1 MIFIKNPFKQQLSKF
16 LRIGLL
22 VILLAI
28 IGLQNSFSQNIRE
41 ISSRK
46 KWSERMAL
54 SIIKNNPQ
62 SWMLDFSKKPV
73 WSYPQGLILLSFEK
87 LYRKNNEQLY
97 FDYIKS
103 YADTLINEK
112 GVIRNY
118 TIEGFN
124 IDMVNAGKILFYL
137 YEKTRQE
144 KYKVAIETLRNQLR
158 WQPRTTEGGF
168 WHKLRYPWQ
177 MWLDGA
183 YMGTPFLAQYAH
195 TFNDPQAFDDAA
207 NQLILMEKHLRDP
220 ATGLLYHGWD
230 ESRIQK
236 WANPETGTSPH
247 FWGRA
252 IGWYSMAIVDALE
265 YFPQN
270 HPKRKELIDIW
281 QGLAS
286 ALEKYQDKQS
296 GLWYQVVDQGNREG
310 NYLEASASCMFVYAL
325 AKGVN
330 NGYLDKKYKQVAEKG
345 FKGITTQLIEV
356 KKNGEVLMHK
366 VCEVAGLGGQP
377 YRSGS
382 YEYYVNEKIRTNDGK
397 ATGPFIM
404 ASLELGY

>member
-1 MIFIKNPFKQQLSKF
+1 MLINKPFKLKKSKLLLSGV
-16 LRIGLL
+16 LM
-22 VILLAI
+22 ILMTI
-28 IGLQNSFSQNIRE
+28 TGLQQSLSQE
-41 ISSRK
+41 ISPKK

-87 LYRKNNEQLY
+87 LYNTTNNRPY
-97 FDYIKS
+97 FDYVKS
-103 YADTLINEK
+103 YADTLINDK
-112 GVIRNY
+112 GEIRNY
-118 TIEGFN
+118 NAESFN

-137 YEKTRQE
+137 YETTKQE
-144 KYKVAIETLRNQLR
+144 KYKIAIETLRNQLR

-183 YMGTPFLAQYAH
+183 YMGTPFLAQYGQA
-195 TFNDPQAFDDAA
+195 FSEPSAFDDAA

-220 ATGLLYHGWD
+220 VTGLLYHGWD
-230 ESRIQK
+230 ESKLQK
-236 WANPETGTSPH
+236 WANPQTGASPH

-252 IGWYSMAIVDALE
+252 IGWYAMAIVDALD
-265 YFPQN
+265 YFPEN
-270 HPKRKELIDIW
+270 HPKRKDLIAIW
-281 QGLAS
+281 QRLAT
-286 ALEKYQDKQS
+286 ALEKYQDKQN
-296 GLWYQVVDQGNREG
+296 GLWYQVVDLGARAG
-310 NYLEASASCMFVYAL
+310 NYLEASASCMFVYAI

-330 NGYLDKKYKQVAEKG
+330 KGYLDKKYKSVAEKG
-345 FKGITTQLIEV
+345 FRGITTQLIEV
-356 KKNGEVLMHK
+356 KNDGEVLMHK
-366 VCEVAGLGGQP
+366 VCEVAGLGGEP

-404 ASLELGY
+404 ASLELGQ